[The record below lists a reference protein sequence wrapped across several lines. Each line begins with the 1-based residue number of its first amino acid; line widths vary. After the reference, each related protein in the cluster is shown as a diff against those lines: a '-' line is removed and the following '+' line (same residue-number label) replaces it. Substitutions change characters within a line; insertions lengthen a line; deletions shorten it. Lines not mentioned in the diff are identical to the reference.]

1 MPLDFRMDGLP
12 EHERESSLRYQTRCL
27 RCYPN
32 ATGFAISSV
41 EGRVAMEYFDM
52 SENVQVTSVSV
63 ALAACQ
69 CWA

>member
-1 MPLDFRMDGLP
+1 MPLDSRIDGLP
-12 EHERESSLRYQTRCL
+12 EHERESSLRYQTRYL
-27 RCYPN
+27 RCYPD

-52 SENVQVTSVSV
+52 SESVQVMSLSG
-63 ALAACQ
+63 ARADCS